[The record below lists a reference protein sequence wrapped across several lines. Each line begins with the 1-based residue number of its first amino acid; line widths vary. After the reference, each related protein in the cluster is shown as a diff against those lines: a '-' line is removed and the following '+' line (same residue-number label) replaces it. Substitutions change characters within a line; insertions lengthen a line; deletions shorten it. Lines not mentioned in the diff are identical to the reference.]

1 MLKGTLGIIF
11 ASLAAI
17 SWGTI
22 GLIQGFVQS
31 SIDATWIVVFRL
43 LFASIFFIVC
53 SVSTHEYKEFSRR
66 SHGAI
71 VPLILLAALCI
82 AINNICFIYGVRM
95 TGIAMGSAS
104 TIGSTPIWAGLL
116 SWIVFKR
123 SPSLRWWR
131 GTILACVGVVVMIV
145 SQASSWHIS
154 TVGLISCLIAGF
166 CYSCFTIIS
175 GELVKTLSP
184 LSCTTLIFSL
194 ALLIALPI
202 SLGLSGIPKAV
213 QTLDWLVF
221 LYLGLIPTGVAFLLY
236 TKALQFITANT
247 AVAMTLLDP
256 VTSFCL
262 ALAVAKEPLVYT
274 SGIGLIFIL
283 IGLRLVTSSDRALVQ

>member
-53 SVSTHEYKEFSRR
+53 SVGTHEYKEFSLR

-145 SQASSWHIS
+145 SQASSWHVS
-154 TVGLISCLIAGF
+154 TVGLISCLIA
-166 CYSCFTIIS
+166 IIS

-202 SLGLSGIPKAV
+202 SLGLSGIPKTV

-256 VTSFCL
+256 ITSFCL
-262 ALAVAKEPLVYT
+262 ALVVAKEPLVYT